1 MTRDSFGSA
10 NGPRVTFWG
19 AAQAVTG
26 SMHLVETAGLRLL
39 LDCGLVL
46 GWSAHAQERNRNF
59 PFPPSTLSAVVLS
72 HAHIDHCG
80 NLPNLVRQGFDGPIF
95 CTPATRSLLAVMLA
109 DSARIQ
115 EEEARVNEIV
125 GRADESS
132 TGLLYTSREVQRT
145 LGQCVTVPYDEPV
158 QIRPGLQARFVD
170 AGHLLGSAMIA
181 LKVDA
186 PAGESTI
193 TYTGDLGR
201 PGLKFLR
208 DPAPMPAADLIICE
222 STYGGRTHQ
231 SLDELAHRLQEVVQ
245 TTIARGGKVLIPA
258 FSLGRAQV
266 VVHYV
271 RQWMAQGKL
280 PRVPIYM
287 DSPLAADIAEIHKLY
302 PESLVAVPSSSG
314 SESGQERAR
323 SADDAAQV
331 RYIRASK
338 ESRELSRRREACVL
352 VASGG
357 MCEAGRIL
365 NHLENN
371 LDDPRNSVVLVSY
384 QAPGSLGRKLLER
397 GPVVH
402 FRGRRWHK
410 WAEIVD
416 LNGFSGHADQE
427 DLMNFFRPLIADRP
441 RVRLVHGELEQAEAL
456 AQCLRAEGIED
467 VLIPRR
473 EESVRVA

>member
-1 MTRDSFGSA
+1 
-10 NGPRVTFWG
+10 
-19 AAQAVTG
+19 
-26 SMHLVETAGLRLL
+26 
-39 LDCGLVL
+39 
-46 GWSAHAQERNRNF
+46 
-59 PFPPSTLSAVVLS
+59 LS

-80 NLPNLVRQGFDGPIF
+80 NLPNLVRQGFDGPIY
-95 CTPATRSLLAVMLA
+95 CTPPTRSLLAIMLA

-115 EEEARVNEIV
+115 EEEARVGQII
-125 GRADESS
+125 GRPAGSWADEST

-145 LGQCVTVPYDEPV
+145 LSQCVTVPYDRPT
-158 QIRPGLQARFVD
+158 QIRPGLQVRFVD

-181 LKVDA
+181 LTVDA

-208 DPAPMPAADLIICE
+208 EPAPMPAADLIICE

-231 SLDELAHRLQEVVQ
+231 SVEELAAKLQEVVQ
-245 TTIARGGKVLIPA
+245 TTIQRGGKVLMPA

-280 PRVPIYM
+280 PRVPIYI
-287 DSPLAADIAEIHKLY
+287 DSPLAADIAEVHELY
-302 PESLVAVPSSSG
+302 PENLAAHSSVPSH
-314 SESGQERAR
+314 EKEEQQEEAIP
-323 SADDAAQV
+323 V
-331 RYIRASK
+331 RYIRATRDSK
-338 ESRELSRRREACVL
+338 ELSLRREACVL

-371 LDDPRNSVVLVSY
+371 LDDPRNTVVLVSY

-397 GPVVH
+397 GPMVH
-402 FRGRRWHK
+402 FRGRRWNK
-410 WAEIVD
+410 WADVID
-416 LNGFSGHADQE
+416 LNGFSGHADQQ
-427 DLMNFFRPLIADRP
+427 DLVNFFRPLVAGASAAGPP

-456 AQCLRAEGIED
+456 AQSLRADGIEE
-467 VLIPRR
+467 VVIPRR

>member
-1 MTRDSFGSA
+1 
-10 NGPRVTFWG
+10 
-19 AAQAVTG
+19 
-26 SMHLVETAGLRLL
+26 MHLVEAADLRLL

-46 GWSAHAQERNRNF
+46 GWSSYAQERNRNF
-59 PFPPSTLSAVVLS
+59 PFAPSSLAAVVLS

-80 NLPNLVRQGFDGPIF
+80 NLPNLVRQGFDGPIY
-95 CTPATRSLLAVMLA
+95 CTPATRSLLSIMLA

-115 EEEARVNEIV
+115 EQEAALERIV
-125 GRADESS
+125 GRVDEST

-145 LGQCVTVPYDEPV
+145 LQQCVTVPYDQPT
-158 QIRPGLQARFVD
+158 QIRPGLQVRFVD
-170 AGHLLGSAMIA
+170 AGHLLGSAMVA
-181 LKVDA
+181 LTVDA

-208 DPAPMPAADLIICE
+208 EPAPMPAADLIICE

-231 SLDELAHRLQEVVQ
+231 PLEELADKLQDVVRA
-245 TTIARGGKVLIPA
+245 TIERDGKVLIPA

-266 VVHYV
+266 VIHYV

-287 DSPLAADIAEIHKLY
+287 DSPLAADIAEVYDLY
-302 PESLVAVPSSSG
+302 PESMAADFHSG
-314 SESGQERAR
+314 
-323 SADDAAQV
+323 ADQAEPV
-331 RYIRASK
+331 RYIRATKESK
-338 ESRELSRRREACVL
+338 ELSLRREACVL

-371 LDDPRNSVVLVSY
+371 LDDPRNAVVLVSY

-397 GPVVH
+397 GPKVH
-402 FRGRRWHK
+402 FRGRHWNK
-410 WAEIVD
+410 WASIVD
-416 LNGFSGHADQE
+416 LNGFSGHADQC
-427 DLMNFFRPLIADRP
+427 DLVNFFRPLVGAGP

-456 AQCLRAEGIED
+456 AQALRAEGIAE
-467 VLIPRR
+467 VAIPRR
-473 EESVRVA
+473 EESVHVA